1 MPLSFDKR
9 KKLRGQ
15 HFISSFGGGRSSP
28 SSSPSSPSSPLPL
41 PPKKNGVEDVPCK
54 VLPTRPSWCVYIRFP
69 KKRKL
74 KDFPVFVST
83 STFSAVKDW
92 LQKKS
97 IQFFHKLLII
107 KYTSNMQYVVSCL
120 WFLFINAKIYSA
132 WIHSESWNFYSRVNG
147 DQSSKSY
154 NTSPPLDCSLWP
166 WTTIYLTTS
175 WKIF

>member
-9 KKLRGQ
+9 KSCAGNILFPALVVRGLL
-15 HFISSFGGGRSSP
+15 P
-28 SSSPSSPSSPLPL
+28 PPPPPPL

-83 STFSAVKDW
+83 STFSAVKDVTQDW

-97 IQFFHKLLII
+97 MQFFHKLLIK
-107 KYTSNMQYVVSCL
+107 KYTSNVQYVVSCL
-120 WFLFINAKIYSA
+120 WFLFNAKIYSA
-132 WIHSESWNFYSRVNG
+132 WMHSESWNFYSRVNG